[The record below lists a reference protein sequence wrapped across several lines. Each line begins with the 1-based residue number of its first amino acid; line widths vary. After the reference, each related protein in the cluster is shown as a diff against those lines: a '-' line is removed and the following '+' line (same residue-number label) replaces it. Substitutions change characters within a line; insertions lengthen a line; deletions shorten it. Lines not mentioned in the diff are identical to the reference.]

1 MFMERTVLK
10 KVVLENFMCYAHAEF
25 DFYAITKI
33 TAKNGKGKSTIAT
46 AYLWCLFN
54 CDYELKDNPV
64 VRREADG
71 KSVDDMDTSVE
82 LTLDVDGKEITMKKV
97 QVRTYNKGKTGYKD
111 DNSYYINDVRKNL
124 KDFNAYLDVDMNVFK
139 MCSNINAFLNQK
151 PAEMR
156 EYLFSLAE
164 NVTDLDIAHSK
175 AELAELVPL
184 LEKYTTEELSAM
196 NKATKAKIT
205 KNLPILDGQIK
216 EKERDI
222 QLKQAIDVSDLEL
235 QKNSLKEQIADC
247 VAKQT
252 DNDKLMAEYDKA
264 SSDILNLKFELS
276 DMSRK
281 ANEENIKARR
291 KLESQISNLNYVIED
306 SKKSISNAEDV
317 VSFDKDKIAEYQ
329 KTLDDSRT
337 EWKAEKERVFDEN
350 NLICPYCKQE
360 YPEEKKEKLKADF
373 KAHKETELSRI
384 TDKGNTAKKMLDE
397 IKGLLVEAEQELADR
412 KQKLEKHLVDLADLE
427 KQLAEL
433 PQEIDVSATEEYKAL
448 EQKIAEKEEAMHK
461 ANDISAVKAELKSQE
476 TALRQQLAECESQ
489 IAKSDTA
496 ADEQRLEELK
506 QTRIDSEQNKANAEK
521 ILDLLDELD
530 KAKNEAL
537 TEAVNSHFGLVKWQ
551 LFTYT
556 KSGGYKTVCIP
567 TIDNKSLLDC
577 TSNKAKKIMGKIDI
591 CLSIQK
597 ICNINCPL
605 IVDDIES
612 LDSENVSNIIKK
624 NKSQVIMLAVSD
636 GDMEILEIK
645 ND

>member
-97 QVRTYNKGKTGYKD
+97 QKRTYSKDGSSYKD
-111 DNSYYINDVRKNL
+111 DNKYFINDVPKTL

-139 MCSNINAFLNQK
+139 MCSNVNAFLNQK

-156 EYLFSLAE
+156 EYLFGLVGD
-164 NVTDLDIAHSK
+164 VTDLDIASQK

-184 LEKYTTEELSAM
+184 LNKYTVEELSAM
-196 NKATKAKIT
+196 NKATKTKIT
-205 KNLPILDGQIK
+205 KDLPILDGQIK

-222 QLKQAIDVSDLEL
+222 QLKQAIEVSDLEL

-264 SSDILNLKFELS
+264 SSDILNLKFELN
-276 DMSRK
+276 DMPRK
-281 ANEENIKARR
+281 ANEDNVKVRRDIEDKISEKKDYLIDIANTIQKNNSEISGYQNDIESGTIERNRLADVWKKIKEEKFNDNTVICPTCHRELPAEEIESLRSLFEKAKVDRLAKVEKDGLEVKADVDNARDMIPRLEKCNEENIAN
-291 KLESQISNLNYVIED
+291 Q
-306 SKKSISNAEDV
+306 
-317 VSFDKDKIAEYQ
+317 
-329 KTLDDSRT
+329 
-337 EWKAEKERVFDEN
+337 
-350 NLICPYCKQE
+350 
-360 YPEEKKEKLKADF
+360 
-373 KAHKETELSRI
+373 
-384 TDKGNTAKKMLDE
+384 
-397 IKGLLVEAEQELADR
+397 
-412 KQKLEKHLVDLADLE
+412 QKLEEEVADLE
-427 KQLAEL
+427 KQLSEI
-433 PQEIDVSATEEYKAL
+433 PQEIDVTTTEEYKTL
-448 EQKIAEKEEAMHK
+448 ERKIAEKEQAMHK
-461 ANDISAVKAELKSQE
+461 ANDISAIKAELKSQE
-476 TALRQQLAECESQ
+476 TALRQQLAGCESQ

-551 LFTYT
+551 LFEYAKNGNY
-556 KSGGYKTVCIP
+556 KSCCIP
-567 TIDNKSLLDC
+567 TVDGKSIL
-577 TSNKAKKIMGKIDI
+577 TTMSNKGNRILGRVDI
-591 CLSIQK
+591 CNSIQK
-597 ICNINCPL
+597 ISGISVPIIL
-605 IVDDIES
+605 DDSES
-612 LDSENVSNIIKK
+612 LDEENQKK
-624 NKSQVIMLAVSD
+624 VAEMVDSQLIMLIVNDS
-636 GDMEILEIK
+636 EKLEIVEG
-645 ND
+645 